1 MGMDNNIAELIIN
14 SLTVLISAVS
24 AISVVVLSVNQ
35 SKLAQKEK
43 QQKKKDALYRS
54 EVISERKLNEHIE
67 QDLHGILNDNALSK
81 HEKCEKLNGAMLS
94 FFYRALNYM
103 AFFNLAKYNELKIKI
118 MAEID
123 NIMYSVLIDE
133 EQLSPEKAEK
143 ILEIYKMKLIYLFH
157 DYEMSLE

>member
-1 MGMDNNIAELIIN
+1 MSMDNNVAELIIN
-14 SLTVLISAVS
+14 SLTVLVSAVS

-54 EVISERKLNEHIE
+54 EVISDRKLNEHIE
-67 QDLHGILNDNALSK
+67 HDLQGILNDNTLSK
-81 HEKCEKLNGAMLS
+81 QEKCEKLNDAMLS

-123 NIMYSVLIDE
+123 NIMYSVLIDDE
-133 EQLSPEKAEK
+133 HLSHEKAEK